1 MYAAKQYIQRFCTSV
16 LFCCIHESFC
26 VFRYF
31 LKKKGKGDFVMALVI
46 ELFLLGVGLSM
57 DAFAVSV
64 CKGLGMRK
72 LNKKQALIIG
82 LYFGGFQALMPFVG
96 WLLGSQFQKYI
107 TSIDHWIA
115 FILLGFIGGKMM
127 IEAVREWNEEEVV
140 DVMDAPIDHKNML
153 VLAVATSID
162 ALTVGITFAFL
173 GTPIVEAITII
184 GITTMVI
191 SIAGVVVGNFF
202 GSRYKSKAEF
212 IGGLILVLLGLKIL
226 LGHLGILV
234 F

>member
-115 FILLGFIGGKMM
+115 FILLGFIGGHDDRSSPGM
-127 IEAVREWNEEEVV
+127 ERR
-140 DVMDAPIDHKNML
+140 
-153 VLAVATSID
+153 
-162 ALTVGITFAFL
+162 
-173 GTPIVEAITII
+173 
-184 GITTMVI
+184 
-191 SIAGVVVGNFF
+191 
-202 GSRYKSKAEF
+202 GSCRCHGRTDRPQKHACSRCRNQY
-212 IGGLILVLLGLKIL
+212 
-226 LGHLGILV
+226 
-234 F
+234 